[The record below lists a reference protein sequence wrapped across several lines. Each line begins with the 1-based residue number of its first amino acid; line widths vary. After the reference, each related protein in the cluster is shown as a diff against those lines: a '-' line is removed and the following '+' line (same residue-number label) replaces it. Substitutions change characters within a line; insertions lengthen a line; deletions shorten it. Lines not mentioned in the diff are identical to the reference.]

1 MKNLLILSLSSNV
14 MDDSKDKSDFQL
26 CLEEFRK
33 SGVKPT
39 IYPIDQER
47 ITKIKLKVQEKINQI
62 KIIARKQDCAIG
74 IVGGFVRDLLL
85 DKPSEDVDFVVFKGN
100 INKLT
105 ESIAQKL
112 NGKIGKMSNKTFTT
126 QIRFPDHLVFEF
138 NSTRKERY
146 EYPSRVPIV
155 EAATIV
161 EDLQRRDFTI
171 NAFLM
176 FDDKYLDIFE
186 GTQDLHNRLIRT
198 TRNPDEVFR
207 EDYLRMFRAIRFA
220 CRLNFE
226 ISNETK
232 KGIKLHVRNILDV
245 PSERILIELKQS
257 FEYNP
262 LMAFDLMVNLNIFET
277 MFPQIINSKLDLNQF
292 QVKTTFDKIRE
303 EMKFLKSK
311 NIAEIYPYL
320 ALFLK
325 EIKIESKFND
335 TENSLLV
342 ENKKTE
348 AIRQILV
355 NYKFSN
361 KEKDTIL
368 NYIHFT
374 EILAKNSEQNMSD
387 FKIRKFIRATYP
399 KTENIFLIVEALQSI
414 KNLKINYEKLE
425 KRFANIGANKDLIFF
440 EPALNGLEIADILKI
455 EGEEVGEAKKSLYDA
470 IMSEEIKNSKKECLL
485 YLQKKYNR

>member
-1 MKNLLILSLSSNV
+1 MSSLTSN
-14 MDDSKDKSDFQL
+14 MMDNSKDDSEFKL
-26 CLEEFRK
+26 CLEEFGK
-33 SGVKPT
+33 SGVKPK
-39 IYPIDQER
+39 IYSINQGR
-47 ITKIKLKVQEKINQI
+47 IAKIKFKVLEKINQI
-62 KIIARKQDCAIG
+62 KLIARKQDCAIG

-85 DKPSEDVDFVVFKGN
+85 DKPSEDVDFVVFKGD

-105 ESIAQKL
+105 ESIAKKL

-146 EYPSRVPIV
+146 EYPSRIPIV

-176 FDDKYLDIFE
+176 FNDKYLDIFE
-186 GTQDLHNRLIRT
+186 GTKDLHKRLIRT

-262 LMAFDLMVNLNIFET
+262 LMAFNLMVNLNIFET
-277 MFPQIINSKLDLNQF
+277 MFPQIINSKLDLNQY
-292 QVKTTFDKIRE
+292 QVKTTFNKIRE
-303 EMKFLKSK
+303 EMKFLESK
-311 NIAEIYPYL
+311 NVTDIYPYL

-325 EIKIESKFND
+325 EIKIESKSRD
-335 TENSLLV
+335 TENSLLI

-348 AIRQILV
+348 AIRQILI

-361 KEKDTIL
+361 KEKETIL

-374 EILAKNSEQNMSD
+374 EILAKTSEQNMSD
-387 FKIRKFIRATYP
+387 FEIRKFIRSTYP
-399 KTENIFLIVEALQSI
+399 KTEIIFLIIEALQSI
-414 KNLKINYEKLE
+414 KKSKINYEKLE
-425 KRFANIGANKDLIFF
+425 KCFVNIGANKDLIFF
-440 EPALNGLEIADILKI
+440 EPALNGLEIADFLKI
-455 EGEEVGEAKKSLYDA
+455 EGKEIGEAKKLLYDA
-470 IMSEEIKNSKKECLL
+470 IMSEEINNNKQDCLL